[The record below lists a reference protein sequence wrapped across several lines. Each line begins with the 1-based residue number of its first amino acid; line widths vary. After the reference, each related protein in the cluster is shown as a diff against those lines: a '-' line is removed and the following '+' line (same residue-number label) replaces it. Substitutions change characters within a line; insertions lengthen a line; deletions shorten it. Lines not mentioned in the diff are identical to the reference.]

1 MLKVIAVHTSPNEDG
16 LTCQLAKAV
25 LEGAES
31 GGAETELVHLNKLN
45 IESCMAHDR
54 GWGTC
59 RSDGKCILKDD
70 FQNLREKINH
80 TDALVFCTPVY
91 FGDLSESAKRF
102 FDRWR
107 RCEIYDHEV
116 SPLKGKPVIGIAAAG
131 GSGGGAVSALHNL
144 EIYLRWLQFTIFD
157 LVPVTRIS
165 KEHKLDMLKV
175 AGKRVVSQKQ
185 LV

>member
-1 MLKVIAVHTSPNEDG
+1 MMKIIAIQSSPNTDG

-31 GGAETELVHLNKLN
+31 EGAESELVNLNKLK
-45 IESCMAHDR
+45 IDSCLAHDR

-59 RSDGKCILKDD
+59 RSEGKCMIKDD
-70 FQNLREKINH
+70 FQNLREKINRA
-80 TDALVFCTPVY
+80 DALVFSTPVY
-91 FGDLSESAKRF
+91 YGDLSESAKRF

-107 RCEIYDHEV
+107 RCESYNREV
-116 SPLKGKPVIGIAAAG
+116 SPLRGKPVVGIAAAG
-131 GSGGGAVSALHNL
+131 GSGGGAVNALHNL
-144 EIYLRWLQFTIFD
+144 ETYLRYLQFTIFD

-165 KEHKLDMLKV
+165 KEYKIDMLKAV
-175 AGKRVVSQKQ
+175 GKN